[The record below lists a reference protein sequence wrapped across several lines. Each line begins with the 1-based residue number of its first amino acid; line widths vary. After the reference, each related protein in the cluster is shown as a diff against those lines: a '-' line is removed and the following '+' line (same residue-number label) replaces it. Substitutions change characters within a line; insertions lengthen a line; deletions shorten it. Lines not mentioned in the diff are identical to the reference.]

1 MLKRTNCHGYRG
13 SPQREP
19 HGRREGPRD
28 ALNEA
33 CQADSTL
40 HLEALRPACRPFNSF
55 GRILCPPLQG
65 GGGVGAARRPASYAP
80 QGLDELLQFF
90 TTAAQAKTSQATTAE
105 QRVSIARITCRN
117 KHGE

>member
-33 CQADSTL
+33 CQADSSP
-40 HLEALRPACRPFNSF
+40 HLERHTAAPADPSTVLDESWSLPPRVFKVVAVSALPD
-55 GRILCPPLQG
+55 
-65 GGGVGAARRPASYAP
+65 AP

-90 TTAAQAKTSQATTAE
+90 TTAAQAKT
-105 QRVSIARITCRN
+105 
-117 KHGE
+117 

>member
-33 CQADSTL
+33 CQADSSP
-40 HLEALRPACRPFNSF
+40 HLEHSAPPVDPSTVSGESCVRLFKVVAVSALPD
-55 GRILCPPLQG
+55 
-65 GGGVGAARRPASYAP
+65 AP

-90 TTAAQAKTSQATTAE
+90 TTAAQAKT
-105 QRVSIARITCRN
+105 
-117 KHGE
+117 

>member
-13 SPQREP
+13 SAQREP

-33 CQADSTL
+33 CQADSNP
-40 HLEALRPACRPFNSF
+40 HLESTAAPVDPSTVLDESCVRLFRVVAVSALPD
-55 GRILCPPLQG
+55 
-65 GGGVGAARRPASYAP
+65 AP

-90 TTAAQAKTSQATTAE
+90 TTAAQAKT
-105 QRVSIARITCRN
+105 
-117 KHGE
+117 

>member
-33 CQADSTL
+33 CQADSSP
-40 HLEALRPACRPFNSF
+40 HLERHSPRLPTLDSL
-55 GRILCPPLQG
+55 GRILCRLFKVVAVSALPD
-65 GGGVGAARRPASYAP
+65 AP

-90 TTAAQAKTSQATTAE
+90 TTAAQAKT
-105 QRVSIARITCRN
+105 
-117 KHGE
+117 